1 MKKIYNL
8 IITFFYLG
16 YLPKAPGTFGSL
28 GALLVWVMIPDSL
41 EARSLIFVLTSILG
55 FIACSYA
62 LKDFDEK
69 DPSFIVIDEVI
80 GLWLALLFVPK
91 NSFLII
97 LGFVLFRFFDIFK
110 PSIIYAVQF
119 KKGVYGIML
128 DDIVAGL
135 MVMLILYGFMI

>member
-16 YLPKAPGTFGSL
+16 YLSKAPGTFGSL

-55 FIACSYA
+55 FIACSSA
-62 LKDFDEK
+62 LKNIDEK

-80 GLWLALLFVPK
+80 V
-91 NSFLII
+91 
-97 LGFVLFRFFDIFK
+97 
-110 PSIIYAVQF
+110 
-119 KKGVYGIML
+119 
-128 DDIVAGL
+128 
-135 MVMLILYGFMI
+135 